1 MYIQVLTDLGLTK
14 NEAQIYETLVK
25 GGEMA
30 VGAIAEDSKIHRRNV
45 YDAIKRLIEK
55 GLVFEILGSKDNH
68 YQAVDP
74 NKLTDILG
82 EKQQALQKVIPVLER
97 LYKSV
102 PHQDE
107 VFIYKGLEGWKN
119 YMRDILRLK
128 QDVFTIGG
136 SGQWADPKIRVFL
149 EQFEK
154 ESKKKDIK
162 FHTLFDHTVK
172 QSHAEHLKRFPG
184 KEYRFLPKEFSTEA
198 GIDIF
203 GDHVVI
209 VTVGE
214 GATID
219 DSSLTVIVNQKI
231 ADAFRTW
238 FKLMWS
244 VSSK

>member
-1 MYIQVLTDLGLTK
+1 MYIQILTDLGLTK
-14 NEAQIYETLVK
+14 NEAQIYETLIK
-25 GGEMA
+25 GGDMA
-30 VGAIAEDSKIHRRNV
+30 VGAIAEESKIHRRNV
-45 YDAIKRLIEK
+45 YDAIKRLVEK
-55 GLVFEILGSKDNH
+55 GLVFELLGSKENR

-74 NKLTDILG
+74 NKLSDILG

-97 LYKSV
+97 LYKST

-119 YMRDILRLK
+119 YMRDILRIK

-136 SGQWADPKIRVFL
+136 SGQWSDKNIRVFL
-149 EQFEK
+149 EQFQK
-154 ESKKKDIK
+154 EAKKKEIK
-162 FHTLFDHTVK
+162 FHTLFDHGVK
-172 QSHAEHLKRFPG
+172 QNMHEVSNKLPNQ
-184 KEYRFLPKEFSTEA
+184 EYRFLPKEYSTDA

-214 GATID
+214 NTTID
-219 DSSLTVIVNQKI
+219 DSSLTVIVNPKI
-231 ADAFRTW
+231 AEAFRVW

>member
-1 MYIQVLTDLGLTK
+1 MYLQVLTDLGLTK
-14 NEAQIYETLVK
+14 NEAQIYETLIK

-30 VGAIAEDSKIHRRNV
+30 VGAIAEESKIHRRNV

-55 GLVFEILGSKDNH
+55 GLVFEILGSKENH

-74 NKLTDILG
+74 NKLSDILG
-82 EKQQALQKVIPVLER
+82 EKQQALQKVIPVLEK

-128 QDVFTIGG
+128 EDVYTLGG
-136 SGQWADPKIRVFL
+136 SGQLADKKIRVFL
-149 EQFEK
+149 EQFER
-154 ESKKKDIK
+154 EAKKKNIK
-162 FHTLFDHTVK
+162 FYTLFDHTVK
-172 QSHAEHLKRFPG
+172 HGKSEMLKNWHS
-184 KEYRFLPKEFSTEA
+184 KDYKFLPKEFSTDA
-198 GIDIF
+198 SVDIF

-214 GATID
+214 DAAID
-219 DSSLTVIVNQKI
+219 DSSLTVIVNPKI

-238 FKLMWS
+238 HKLMWS